1 MAFNNSKGV
10 ANSTQTT
17 IYTVPANMTAVV
29 IGMNIANLSA
39 LEELVDVQVGT
50 NYIVR
55 QAPVGDGQSFSPLD
69 GKIILTAGEVVYVTT
84 TTDGGVDVFI
94 SVLEQVA

>member
-39 LEELVDVQVGT
+39 LEELVDVQVGA

-84 TTDGGVDVFI
+84 TTDSGVDVFI
-94 SVLEQVA
+94 SVLEQMA